1 MADGESFRF
10 RDRGGIRRR
19 SRFRRVPRAL
29 LENRVDQHPAQEL
42 LRTPLDALHRD
53 LGAKMVPFAGYAMPL
68 QYEGIIAEHRHTR
81 AAAGLFDVSHMGQ
94 ARLRAAG
101 AAEMLETMVP
111 GDIVGLAAGRMRYT
125 VLTNA
130 RGGILDDLMV
140 TATADHLLLVV
151 NAACKERDF
160 AHIEKKTKAPCTLE
174 VLNDRA
180 LLALQGPRAAD
191 VLARFAPACRQMPFM
206 SAESLSLAGVG
217 CFVTRS
223 GYTGE
228 DGFEI
233 SAPPMRRFGWP
244 KRLWAS
250 PKSAPPGWARATRS
264 ASKPAF
270 AFTAMTSTRRRHPV
284 EAGLS
289 WIVGRRRRAEGGF
302 PGADVI
308 LGQIADGVAR
318 KRVGIRPDGKAPVR
332 THARIMDSSGEAIGE
347 ITSGGFG
354 PSVEAPVAMGYVA
367 SAHAAPGTPVT
378 VEARGKALPATV
390 AKLPFVELRYFKTQ
404 R

>member
-1 MADGESFRF
+1 MIE
-10 RDRGGIRRR
+10 
-19 SRFRRVPRAL
+19 
-29 LENRVDQHPAQEL
+29 HPTQEL

-53 LGAKMVPFAGYAMPL
+53 LGAKMVAFAGYAMPL
-68 QYEGIIAEHRHTR
+68 LYEGIVAEHHHTR
-81 AAAGLFDVSHMGQ
+81 AAAALFDVSHMGQ
-94 ARLRAAG
+94 ARLRSTD
-101 AAEMLETMVP
+101 AAEMLETLVP
-111 GDIVGLAAGRMRYT
+111 GEIVGLAAGRMRYT

-140 TATADHLLLVV
+140 TAGADHLFVVV

-160 AHIEKKTKAPCTLE
+160 AHIEEKTKARCALE
-174 VLNDRA
+174 VLDDRA

-191 VLARFAPACRQMPFM
+191 VLARFAPACRNMPFM
-206 SAESLSLAGVG
+206 SGESLSLAGVG

-233 SAPPMRRFGWP
+233 SAPADEAASLAEALLDVPEVRPAGLGARDTL
-244 KRLWAS
+244 RLEAGLCLYGS
-250 PKSAPPGWARATRS
+250 DIDET
-264 ASKPAF
+264 
-270 AFTAMTSTRRRHPV
+270 TTPV

-289 WIVGRRRRAEGGF
+289 WVIGRRRRTEGGF

-308 LGQIADGVAR
+308 LGQIADGVGR
-318 KRVGIRPDGKAPVR
+318 KRVGLRPDGRAPVR
-332 THARIMDSSGEAIGE
+332 AHARIMDSNGESIGE
-347 ITSGGFG
+347 VTSGGFG
-354 PSVEAPVAMGYVA
+354 PSVGAPVAMGYVA
-367 SAHAAPGTPVT
+367 SAHSAPGTPVT
-378 VEARGKALPATV
+378 VEVRGKALPATV

>member
-1 MADGESFRF
+1 MIE
-10 RDRGGIRRR
+10 
-19 SRFRRVPRAL
+19 
-29 LENRVDQHPAQEL
+29 HPAQEL

-140 TATADHLLLVV
+140 TATADHLFLVV
-151 NAACKERDF
+151 NAACKVRDF

-233 SAPPMRRFGWP
+233 SAPADEAV
-244 KRLWAS
+244 RLAETLMGE
-250 PKSAPPGWARATRS
+250 PEVRPAGLGARDTLRLEAGLCLYGNDIDET
-264 ASKPAF
+264 
-270 AFTAMTSTRRRHPV
+270 TTPV

-367 SAHAAPGTPVT
+367 SAHAPPGTPVT
-378 VEARGKALPATV
+378 VEARDKALPATV